1 MSGARAITRLT
12 DQAHPLDDASL
23 VDLYPARRTDPAWL
37 RVNFVT
43 SIDGAVEVDG
53 VTADL
58 SSPPDQ
64 RVMGL
69 LRRQCD
75 ALLVGAGTLRIEGYG
90 PLLLDEP
97 SRRWRRQR
105 GLPEHPTLVVVSSSL
120 ALDPTQLAFAEAPTR
135 PIVLTDSTAPANRRS
150 ALAATTEVI
159 EAGEESVDLAAAL
172 ALLRD
177 RGLRQVLSEGGP
189 HLLGGLTA
197 ADLVDELC
205 LTVSPVLAGA
215 GADRITAGPA
225 SPLRRMSLQH
235 VLTADDFLLL
245 RYRRRTTRRP

>member
-1 MSGARAITRLT
+1 MSGALVITRLT
-12 DQAHPLDDASL
+12 DQARPLDDDTL
-23 VDLYPARRTDPAWL
+23 VGLYPAGRTDPPRL

-43 SIDGAVEVDG
+43 SLDGAVEVDG
-53 VTADL
+53 VTAGL

-90 PLLLDEP
+90 PLRLDRP
-97 SRRWRRQR
+97 ARRWRLDR
-105 GLPEHPTLVVVSSSL
+105 GLPEHPTLVVVSGSL
-120 ALDPTQLAFAEAPTR
+120 ALDPAQPAFADAPTR
-135 PIVLTDSTAPANRRS
+135 PIVITRST
-150 ALAATTEVI
+150 ALAARRLALSATTDVI
-159 EAGEESVDLAAAL
+159 DAGEDSVDLAAAV

-177 RGLRQVLSEGGP
+177 RGLRQILSEGGP

-215 GADRITAGPA
+215 GAGRITAGPA
-225 SPLRRMSLQH
+225 SPLRRMSLRH
-235 VLTADDFLLL
+235 VLAADDFLLL
-245 RYRRRTTRRP
+245 RYRRSAARRL